1 MLQEGIMII
10 STKNDKKRMFD
21 IEKGDVK
28 NNNKYLKSN
37 IDFTV
42 EVDAKI
48 EFVNGEFKK
57 ILNLPK
63 LKEGNSKIHDID
75 LTMQIL

>member
-10 STKNDKKRMFD
+10 SIKNDKKRMFD
-21 IEKGDVK
+21 IEKG
-28 NNNKYLKSN
+28 NARSNNKYQKSN
-37 IDFTV
+37 IDFSV

-48 EFVNGEFKK
+48 EFLNGEFKK

-63 LKEGNSKIHDID
+63 A
-75 LTMQIL
+75 